1 MEGIALFKWAQ
12 DERQKLFEPSV
23 FVHQPKQLLCDV
35 IKDSKVVVLAWADAN
50 FTILVLL
57 VGRKY
62 VLKSTNLTLLWII
75 SIVIRIRLYQGITE
89 YFRQKHLHIFSY

>member
-62 VLKSTNLTLLWII
+62 VLKSTNLTSLWII
-75 SIVIRIRLYQGITE
+75 SRVVRYIACVLY
-89 YFRQKHLHIFSY
+89 